1 MTPLFIDNVYIRGKN
16 SLLQNLPLPL
26 VEVIDN
32 HAYVSLRDIVA
43 HVLSFSTKYNCMST
57 NTTTGGDVDT
67 IYKSNRMALICKQ
80 ACELH
85 GGDNVVVLCCTE
97 WFDDFDPLIS
107 TKSNCQSCW
116 IKTVTLI
123 NVMQCRRQ

>member
-43 HVLSFSTKYNCMST
+43 HVLSFSTMNNYMST

-67 IYKSNRMALICKQ
+67 IYNPIEGL
-80 ACELH
+80 
-85 GGDNVVVLCCTE
+85 
-97 WFDDFDPLIS
+97 
-107 TKSNCQSCW
+107 
-116 IKTVTLI
+116 
-123 NVMQCRRQ
+123 